1 MQSLPPVRRVAEL
14 GSLGDMSATGMQI
27 FSIAPAAV
35 SDCRECARLLVE
47 QLGEHGVDASTE
59 QLLRVLERVV
69 ADGTRGFILLARDD
83 LRIVGVAYVATI
95 LSAEHCGPVAWLE
108 ELYVTPSLRSQ
119 GIGTALVT
127 AVLERTREMDI
138 VAIDLEIDAGHS
150 RAESLYRRFGFR
162 RLNRSRW
169 VRELKT

>member
-1 MQSLPPVRRVAEL
+1 
-14 GSLGDMSATGMQI
+14 MSTTGMQT
-27 FSIAPAAV
+27 FSIVSAAA
-35 SDCRECARLLVE
+35 SDCCECARLLVE
-47 QLGEHGVDASTE
+47 QLGEHGVDASME
-59 QLLRVLERVV
+59 ELSRVLERVV
-69 ADGTRGFILLARDD
+69 ADGHGFILLARDD

-95 LSAEHCGPVAWLE
+95 LSAEHCGLVAWLE

-127 AVLERTREMDI
+127 AILERARKMDI

-162 RLNRSRW
+162 RLDRSRW
-169 VRELKT
+169 VRELTT

>member
-1 MQSLPPVRRVAEL
+1 MQ
-14 GSLGDMSATGMQI
+14 T

-59 QLLRVLERVV
+59 QLTRVLERVA
-69 ADGTRGFILLARDD
+69 ADGARGFILLARDD
-83 LRIVGVAYVATI
+83 HGIVGIAYVATI
-95 LSAEHCGPVAWLE
+95 LSAEHCGLVAWLE
-108 ELYVTPSLRSQ
+108 ELYVTPSIRSR

-127 AVLERTREMDI
+127 AVLERAREAGI
-138 VAIDLEIDAGHS
+138 VAIDLEIEAGHS
-150 RAESLYRRFGFR
+150 RAESLYRRLGFR
-162 RLNRSRW
+162 PLERSRW

>member
-1 MQSLPPVRRVAEL
+1 
-14 GSLGDMSATGMQI
+14 MSATGMQT
-27 FSIAPAAV
+27 FSIAPAAA

-108 ELYVTPSLRSQ
+108 ELYVTPSLRCQ

-127 AVLERTREMDI
+127 AILERAREMDI

-162 RLNRSRW
+162 RLDRSRW
-169 VRELKT
+169 VRELTK